1 MAIMFV
7 KREKDLIVGA
17 SGRPQSDMQEKIDS
31 ASEEFVAYQSK
42 TGAYDKRTYSEKR
55 LAEYPSL
62 GDVVDAICK
71 MNAGDSTEYDLLE
84 TKREVI
90 KAKYPKE

>member
-1 MAIMFV
+1 MFV
-7 KREKDLIVGA
+7 KRENDLIVGT
-17 SGRPQSDMQEKIDS
+17 SSRPQEDMHEKIETT
-31 ASEEFVAYQSK
+31 SEEFVAYQSK

-55 LAEYPSL
+55 ASEYPSL
-62 GDVVDAICK
+62 GDVVDAIFK

-84 TKREVI
+84 TKREAI